1 MKFQQDFSKG
11 KRQYLFL
18 AFIWSLAWVIPWGQM
33 LSFQGNTILVFL
45 VDMIKLGGAFFLFI
59 IPGILLFIL
68 LSHAKEV
75 NFYWSGFVPIG
86 LTFSVFFISLIGLIG
101 RIFGFSFL
109 LVKSIFVLVGF
120 IEILLLALADKEKT
134 FELKIIWKSF
144 KRVFENIPLL
154 LALMLAVLLMF
165 HDQLFFVDDYTYLA
179 YLTNWQHS
187 DMLGF
192 RNIVHEMDVVENAR
206 YWLAMLPMSQAMLA
220 DLSGLSGLL
229 LLGSYLELYLVPFA
243 MLSSYWLAR
252 FLGVSRTKAGFSILF
267 QIALYSWMIHEYVPT
282 GFWFYL
288 NMSED
293 KVFSTFLIFPT
304 LLFFSLKYIEKTEFK
319 NCFYTLSRNLPRC
332 SGD

>member
-120 IEILLLALADKEKT
+120 IEILLFALADKEKT
-134 FELKIIWKSF
+134 
-144 KRVFENIPLL
+144 
-154 LALMLAVLLMF
+154 
-165 HDQLFFVDDYTYLA
+165 
-179 YLTNWQHS
+179 
-187 DMLGF
+187 
-192 RNIVHEMDVVENAR
+192 
-206 YWLAMLPMSQAMLA
+206 
-220 DLSGLSGLL
+220 
-229 LLGSYLELYLVPFA
+229 
-243 MLSSYWLAR
+243 
-252 FLGVSRTKAGFSILF
+252 
-267 QIALYSWMIHEYVPT
+267 
-282 GFWFYL
+282 
-288 NMSED
+288 
-293 KVFSTFLIFPT
+293 
-304 LLFFSLKYIEKTEFK
+304 
-319 NCFYTLSRNLPRC
+319 C
-332 SGD
+332 